1 MLLKR
6 HTHSHTHTHTHIH
19 TLFIYLIYLQVKK
32 DSLKNSIN
40 SPIFIIPHLR
50 ITILPN
56 QLFSFLIVQCLGASH
71 SQVEP
76 VVKNPPANTGDIRD
90 TEAGLDQEDL
100 LEEGM
105 TTHSLP
111 GESHGQRS
119 PGGYSPWGHKESD
132 MTEAN

>member
-1 MLLKR
+1 M
-6 HTHSHTHTHTHIH
+6 
-19 TLFIYLIYLQVKK
+19 
-32 DSLKNSIN
+32 
-40 SPIFIIPHLR
+40 
-50 ITILPN
+50 
-56 QLFSFLIVQCLGASH
+56 
-71 SQVEP
+71 
-76 VVKNPPANTGDIRD
+76 VKNPSANTGDIRD
-90 TEAGLDQEDL
+90 TEAVLDQEDL